1 MADLLA
7 KFLAF
12 PKLHLQCRYMSVPL
26 AEIIKQS
33 RQLAPE
39 EKADL
44 VRILLEE
51 LDPLTDDEIERLWI
65 IEAERRL
72 DAHYRGEMEAIPG
85 DEVMARVR
93 EMLRK

>member
-1 MADLLA
+1 
-7 KFLAF
+7 
-12 PKLHLQCRYMSVPL
+12 MSVPL

-33 RQLAPE
+33 SQLAPE
-39 EKADL
+39 EKAHL

-51 LDPLTDDEIERLWI
+51 LDPSTDDEIERLWI

-72 DAHYRGEMEAIPG
+72 DVYYRGEMEAIPG